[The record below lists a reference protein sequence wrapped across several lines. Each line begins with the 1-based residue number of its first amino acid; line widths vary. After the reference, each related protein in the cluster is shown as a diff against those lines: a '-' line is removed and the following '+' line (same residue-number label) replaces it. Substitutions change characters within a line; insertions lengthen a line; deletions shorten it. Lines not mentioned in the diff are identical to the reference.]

1 MPIIFY
7 DYLVDK
13 QDILI
18 QIEQLEAPDH
28 HKGKLRQLVDDVIHQ
43 GLIEYILQK
52 LHPHQHNT
60 FLERLHSA
68 PYDPELISYLKEHAS
83 PEIEEELQQEALRLL
98 KAIRKDLES

>member
-18 QIEQLEAPDH
+18 FIEQLDAPEH

-43 GLIEYILQK
+43 GLIEFLLQK
-52 LHPHQHNT
+52 LHPHQHHT
-60 FLERLHSA
+60 FLGRLHCA
-68 PYDPELISYLKEHAS
+68 PYDPELVSYLKEHIS
-83 PEIEEELQQEALRLL
+83 PEIELEIQQEALKLI